1 MKNKAKQRYT
11 ARKMASSESRL
22 RHQVLEKI
30 LTKVRRVKGG
40 TALHLPAFLNLWKCK
55 DGACKQLKNEK

>member
-11 ARKMASSESRL
+11 ARKITSSESRL

-30 LTKVRRVKGG
+30 LAKVRSKGG
-40 TALHLPAFLNLWKCK
+40 TALNLPAFLNLWKCK
-55 DGACKQLKNEK
+55 DGACKILNK